1 MKKNAIDLTKKA
13 AGPFL
18 LCALDRLVKAC
29 YYEVDQPVKEGVM
42 IEVKQVYHDYEGK
55 NKFAV
60 SDISFSVEA
69 GSIFG
74 FLGPSGA
81 GKSTIQNIMTG
92 LLPIQRGEV
101 LYEGQSV
108 RNLKTAFFNQI
119 GVSFEQSNLYAS
131 LTGLENLRYYAA
143 LFAVPTVQPMEL
155 LERVGLR
162 EDANKRVSH
171 YSKGMRQRLTFA
183 RALIN
188 RPKYLFLDEPTS
200 GLDPKTAVG
209 IRDLILE
216 QKARGAAV
224 FLTTHSMELADAL
237 SDTVAFLY
245 DGVIAACDTPEA
257 LKREYGKR
265 DVRIVYRENGE
276 EREASIPMD
285 DHERLS
291 AFLKTADVVKL
302 HSQEAT
308 LEEIFLR
315 VTGKELSA

>member
-1 MKKNAIDLTKKA
+1 
-13 AGPFL
+13 
-18 LCALDRLVKAC
+18 
-29 YYEVDQPVKEGVM
+29 M
-42 IEVKQVYHDYEGK
+42 IQVNQVFHDYEGK
-55 NKFAV
+55 GKCAV
-60 SDISFSVEA
+60 SDITFSVES

-92 LLPIQRGEV
+92 LLPIQKGEV
-101 LYEGQSV
+101 LYDGKSV
-108 RNLKTAFFNQI
+108 RHLNTGFFNQI
-119 GVSFEQSNLYAS
+119 GVSFEQNNLYSS
-131 LTGLENLRYYAA
+131 LTGLENLKYHAA
-143 LFAVPTVQPMEL
+143 LFSVPTVNPMEL

-162 EDANKRVSH
+162 EDANKRVSN

-183 RALIN
+183 RSLIN
-188 RPKYLFLDEPTS
+188 KPQYLFLDEPTS

-209 IRDLILE
+209 IRELILE

-245 DGVIAACDTPEA
+245 GGVIAAMDTPEA
-257 LKREYGKR
+257 LKRVYGKR
-265 DVRIVYRENGE
+265 EVRVVYREGEE
-276 EREASIPMD
+276 ERERAIPLD
-285 DHERLS
+285 DKAALS
-291 AFLKTADVVKL
+291 AMLTTADVVKL

-315 VTGKELSA
+315 VTGKELTA

>member
-1 MKKNAIDLTKKA
+1 
-13 AGPFL
+13 
-18 LCALDRLVKAC
+18 
-29 YYEVDQPVKEGVM
+29 M
-42 IEVKQVYHDYEGK
+42 IQVNHVFHDYEGK
-55 NKFAV
+55 GKCAV
-60 SDISFSVEA
+60 SDISFSVEG

-92 LLPIQRGEV
+92 LLPLQQGEV
-101 LYEGQSV
+101 LYEGKSI
-108 RNLKTAFFNQI
+108 RERKTAFFNQI

-131 LTGLENLRYYAA
+131 LTGLENLKYYAA
-143 LFAVPTVQPMEL
+143 LFSVPTVKPMEL

-162 EDANKRVSH
+162 EDANKRVSN

-188 RPKYLFLDEPTS
+188 KPQYLFLDEPTS

-209 IRDLILE
+209 IRQLILE
-216 QKARGAAV
+216 QKSRGAAV

-245 DGVIAACDTPEA
+245 GGVIAAMDTPEA
-257 LKREYGKR
+257 LKRVYGR
-265 DVRIVYRENGE
+265 REVRVVYREGGE
-276 EREASIPMD
+276 ERERAIPMD
-285 DHERLS
+285 DKAALS
-291 AFLKTADVVKL
+291 SFLTTADVIKL

-315 VTGKELSA
+315 VTGKELTA

>member
-1 MKKNAIDLTKKA
+1 
-13 AGPFL
+13 
-18 LCALDRLVKAC
+18 
-29 YYEVDQPVKEGVM
+29 M
-42 IEVKQVYHDYEGK
+42 IRVNHVYHDYDGK
-55 NKFAV
+55 GKFAV
-60 SDISFSVEA
+60 SDISFVVDG

-92 LLPIQRGEV
+92 LLPIQQGEV
-101 LYEGQSV
+101 LYEKQSV
-108 RNLKTAFFNQI
+108 RELKTAFFNQI
-119 GVSFEQSNLYAS
+119 GVSFEQNNLYTS
-131 LTGLENLRYYAA
+131 LTGLENLKYYAA
-143 LFAVPTVQPMEL
+143 LFSVPTVSPMEL

-188 RPKYLFLDEPTS
+188 RPNYLFLDEPTS

-209 IRDLILE
+209 IRELILE
-216 QKARGAAV
+216 QKKRGAAV

-245 DGVIAACDTPEA
+245 GGVIAACNTPEA
-257 LKREYGKR
+257 LKREYGR
-265 DVRIVYRENGE
+265 REVRIVYRENGE
-276 EREASIPMD
+276 EKEKAIPID
-285 DHERLS
+285 DRAALS
-291 AFLKTADVVKL
+291 AFLTKEEIVKL

-315 VTGKELSA
+315 VTGKELTA

>member
-1 MKKNAIDLTKKA
+1 
-13 AGPFL
+13 
-18 LCALDRLVKAC
+18 
-29 YYEVDQPVKEGVM
+29 M
-42 IEVKQVYHDYEGK
+42 IQVNHVFHDYEGK
-55 NKFAV
+55 GTFAV
-60 SDISFSVEA
+60 SDISFSVEG

-92 LLPIQRGEV
+92 LLPIQQGEV
-101 LYEGQSV
+101 LYDGASV
-108 RNLKTAFFNQI
+108 RGLKSGFFNQI

-131 LTGLENLRYYAA
+131 LTGLENLKYYAA
-143 LFAVPTVQPMEL
+143 LFSVPTISPMEL

-162 EDANKRVSH
+162 EDANKRISH
-171 YSKGMRQRLTFA
+171 YSKGMKQRLTFA

-209 IRDLILE
+209 IRELILE
-216 QKARGAAV
+216 QKQRGAAV

-245 DGVIAACDTPEA
+245 GGLIAAMDTPEA
-257 LKREYGKR
+257 LKRIYGRR
-265 DVRIVYRENGE
+265 DVRIVYREDGE
-276 EREASIPMD
+276 EHERVIPMD
-285 DHERLS
+285 QRDELT
-291 AFLKTADVVKL
+291 AFLAKADVVKL

>member
-1 MKKNAIDLTKKA
+1 MI
-13 AGPFL
+13 
-18 LCALDRLVKAC
+18 R
-29 YYEVDQPVKEGVM
+29 VDQVF
-42 IEVKQVYHDYEGK
+42 HDYEGK
-55 NKFAV
+55 GKCAV
-60 SDISFSVEA
+60 SDISFSVEN

-101 LYEGQSV
+101 LYGTQSV
-108 RNLKTAFFNQI
+108 RSLTPRFFNQI
-119 GVSFEQSNLYAS
+119 GVSFEQNNLYSS
-131 LTGLENLRYYAA
+131 LTGLENLKYYAA
-143 LFAVPTVQPMEL
+143 LFSVPTVNPMEL

-162 EDANKRVSH
+162 GDANKRVSN

-183 RALIN
+183 RALLN
-188 RPKYLFLDEPTS
+188 RPQYLFLDEPTS

-209 IRDLILE
+209 IRSLILE
-216 QKARGAAV
+216 QKSRGAAV

-245 DGVIAACDTPEA
+245 GGVIAAKDSPEA
-257 LKREYGKR
+257 LKRTFGRRE
-265 DVRIVYRENGE
+265 VVAVYREAGE
-276 EREASIPMD
+276 ERKRTFALD
-285 DHERLS
+285 DRAALA
-291 AFLKTADVVKL
+291 AFLTTADVVKL

-315 VTGKELSA
+315 VTGKELTT

>member
-1 MKKNAIDLTKKA
+1 
-13 AGPFL
+13 
-18 LCALDRLVKAC
+18 
-29 YYEVDQPVKEGVM
+29 M

>member
-1 MKKNAIDLTKKA
+1 
-13 AGPFL
+13 
-18 LCALDRLVKAC
+18 
-29 YYEVDQPVKEGVM
+29 M
-42 IEVKQVYHDYEGK
+42 IQVNHVFHDYEGK
-55 NKFAV
+55 GTFAV
-60 SDISFSVEA
+60 SDISFSVEG

-92 LLPIQRGEV
+92 LLPIQQGEV
-101 LYEGQSV
+101 LYDGASV
-108 RNLKTAFFNQI
+108 RTLKSGFFNQI

-131 LTGLENLRYYAA
+131 LTGLENLKYYAA
-143 LFAVPTVQPMEL
+143 LFSVPTISPMEL

-162 EDANKRVSH
+162 DDANKRISH
-171 YSKGMRQRLTFA
+171 YSKGMKQRLTFA

-200 GLDPKTAVG
+200 GLDPKTAVV
-209 IRDLILE
+209 IRELILE
-216 QKARGAAV
+216 QKQRGAAV

-245 DGVIAACDTPEA
+245 GGLIAAMDTPEA
-257 LKREYGKR
+257 LKRIYGRR
-265 DVRIVYRENGE
+265 DVRIVYREGGE
-276 EREASIPMD
+276 EHERVIPMD
-285 DHERLS
+285 QRDELT
-291 AFLKTADVVKL
+291 AFLAKADVVKL

-308 LEEIFLR
+308 LEEIFLH

>member
-1 MKKNAIDLTKKA
+1 
-13 AGPFL
+13 
-18 LCALDRLVKAC
+18 
-29 YYEVDQPVKEGVM
+29 M
-42 IEVKQVYHDYEGK
+42 IQVNHVFHDYEGK
-55 NKFAV
+55 GKCAV
-60 SDISFSVEA
+60 SDISFSVEG

-92 LLPIQRGEV
+92 LLPLQQGEV
-101 LYEGQSV
+101 LYEGKSI
-108 RNLKTAFFNQI
+108 RERKTAFFNQI

-131 LTGLENLRYYAA
+131 LTGLENLKYYAA
-143 LFAVPTVQPMEL
+143 LFSVPTVKPMEL

-162 EDANKRVSH
+162 EDANKRVSY

-188 RPKYLFLDEPTS
+188 KPQYLFLDEPTS

-209 IRDLILE
+209 IRQLILE
-216 QKARGAAV
+216 QKSRGAAV

-245 DGVIAACDTPEA
+245 GGVIAAMDTPEA
-257 LKREYGKR
+257 LKRVYGR
-265 DVRIVYRENGE
+265 REVRVVYREGTE
-276 EREASIPMD
+276 EREKAIPMD
-285 DHERLS
+285 DKAALS
-291 AFLKTADVVKL
+291 SFITTADVIKL

-315 VTGKELSA
+315 VTGKELTA

>member
-1 MKKNAIDLTKKA
+1 
-13 AGPFL
+13 
-18 LCALDRLVKAC
+18 
-29 YYEVDQPVKEGVM
+29 M
-42 IEVKQVYHDYEGK
+42 IQVNHVFHDYEGK
-55 NKFAV
+55 GKCAV
-60 SDISFSVEA
+60 SDISFAVEG

-92 LLPIQRGEV
+92 LLPIQQGEV
-101 LYEGQSV
+101 LYDGKSV
-108 RNLKTAFFNQI
+108 RHLNTGFFNRV
-119 GVSFEQSNLYAS
+119 GVSFEQNNLYSS
-131 LTGLENLRYYAA
+131 LTGLENLKYYAA
-143 LFAVPTVQPMEL
+143 LFSVPTVNPMEL

-162 EDANKRVSH
+162 DDANKRVAR

-188 RPKYLFLDEPTS
+188 RPQYLFLDEPTS

-209 IRDLILE
+209 IRELILE

-245 DGVIAACDTPEA
+245 GGVIAAMDTPEA
-257 LKREYGKR
+257 LKRVYGR
-265 DVRIVYRENGE
+265 REVRVVYREAGE
-276 EREASIPMD
+276 ERERIFPLD
-285 DHERLS
+285 DKAALS
-291 AFLKTADVVKL
+291 AFLTAADIVKL

-315 VTGKELSA
+315 VTGKELGA